1 MLSQLHIKD
10 FTLVQQLDLE
20 LHGGLSTITGE
31 TGAGKSI
38 LLGALG
44 LTLGDKTDADKVR
57 PGSDKLEIHASFDLS
72 ALTYVQGW
80 LKTQELLSDSDEQE
94 CILRRVIT
102 KEGRSRAYINGQIVP
117 LSQLRQ
123 LGELLIDI
131 HSQHAHQ
138 SLLLESTH
146 RRLLD
151 EYASATA
158 LAKTVKQ
165 AYKNLHTIDEKLQQ
179 ASAQSDES
187 NARFQLLQY
196 QVNELDLLDLQEG
209 ELQKLEQEQQ
219 LLTNMA
225 SNLHNCQHAA
235 TLCSTDDQGII
246 DKVNNAL
253 NLISQI
259 NPVPEQL
266 ANVGELLESARIH
279 VQEAKSDLDYYL
291 DGNEQ
296 DPARLNEV
304 EQRLSQIYDIA
315 QKHRVSAPNLL
326 ELHLS
331 LAQELKGLSS
341 GDELIAQLQAEKKQ
355 ALSSYQEHAQKLSK
369 KRNKGANTLMPKVNK
384 KLSGLAMERAS
395 FEIALTPL
403 TTNDNAGAHGN
414 ERVEFLISTMP
425 GQAAKALHKIASG
438 GELSRI
444 SLAIQVITA
453 ATSGIPTLVFDEVD
467 VGIGGTTGD
476 VVGKML
482 SELGDRGQVLCVT
495 HLAQV
500 ASKAHQHLLVE
511 KQVSKKG
518 ANSSLRELKGEEKIA
533 EIARMMGGDVG
544 STQSLAHA
552 KQMLEMSKA

>member
-1 MLSQLHIKD
+1 MLSQLHIKN

-20 LHGGLSTITGE
+20 LHRGLSTITGE

-80 LKTQELLSDSDEQE
+80 LKTQELLSDNDAQE

-102 KEGRSRAYINGQIVP
+102 KEGRSRAYINGQTVP
-117 LSQLRQ
+117 LTQLRQ
-123 LGELLIDI
+123 LGELLIDM

-138 SLLLESTH
+138 SLLLENTH

-151 EYASATA
+151 EYAGATA

-165 AYKNLHTIDEKLQQ
+165 TYKHLHTIDEKLKT
-179 ASAQSDES
+179 ASAQNDES

-196 QVNELDLLDLQEG
+196 QVNELDQLDLQEN

-225 SNLHNCQHAA
+225 SNLHNCQHAV
-235 TLCSTDDQGII
+235 TLCSDDQGIT

-253 NLISQI
+253 TLISQI

-266 ANVGELLESARIH
+266 TNVCELLESARIH
-279 VQEAKSDLDYYL
+279 VQEAKSDLEHYL
-291 DGNEQ
+291 DGNDQ

-331 LAQELKGLSS
+331 LSQELKNLSS
-341 GDELIAQLQAEKKQ
+341 GDELIAHLQAEKAQ
-355 ALSSYQEHAQKLSK
+355 ALSSYQVHAQKLSN
-369 KRNKGANTLMPKVNK
+369 KRSKAANTLMPKVNK
-384 KLSGLAMERAS
+384 KLTSLAMERAN

-403 TTNDNAGAHGN
+403 PANDDTSNHGN
-414 ERVEFLISTMP
+414 EKVEFLISTVP

-482 SELGDRGQVLCVT
+482 RELGDCGQVLCVT

-518 ANSSLRELKGEEKIA
+518 AHSSLRQLEGEEKTA
-533 EIARMMGGDVG
+533 EIARMMGGAVG
-544 STQSLAHA
+544 SAQSLAHA
-552 KQMLEMSKA
+552 RQMLGIAET